1 MRKRE
6 SSEHEEGPNHER
18 WLVSYADFVTLLFAF
33 FVVMYAI
40 SSVNQGRYRVLSD
53 ALSDAFSGFHAPASS
68 NRLNLIT
75 PPIPNLPLPHRLEP
89 HDPGR
94 AEREKLQ
101 SIAQK
106 LQSSLHGL
114 IDSDQVHVIGGA
126 HSVSIDIKASVLF
139 TTGQATL
146 QPQAMPVLDE
156 VERSLAAINEPVQ
169 VEGHTDNAP
178 ISTPQ
183 FPSNWELSAA
193 RAGSVVRHFVD
204 LGMKPSR
211 LAAAGYGEFRPI
223 DSNDTPEGRAR
234 NRRVSLVI
242 MPDADAAPG
251 EAGTH

>member
-1 MRKRE
+1 MSRRDQG
-6 SSEHEEGPNHER
+6 EHDEAPNHER

-40 SSVNQGRYRVLSD
+40 SSVNEGRYRVLSNS
-53 ALSDAFSGFHAPASS
+53 LSDAFSGFKAPATS
-68 NRLNLIT
+68 NRLNMIT
-75 PPIPNLPLPHRLEP
+75 PPIPNLPMPHRLEP

-106 LQSSLHGL
+106 LQSSLRGL
-114 IDSDQVHVIGGA
+114 IESDQVHVIGGA
-126 HSVSIDIKASVLF
+126 HSVSVDIKASVLF
-139 TTGQATL
+139 VTGQANL

-156 VERSLAAINEPVQ
+156 VERSLVMIDEPVQ
-169 VEGHTDNAP
+169 VEGHTDNVP

-204 LGMKPSR
+204 LGMPPAR

-223 DSNDTPEGRAR
+223 DTNDTPEGRSR
-234 NRRVSLVI
+234 NRRVTLVI
-242 MPDADAAPG
+242 MPNADTAPA
-251 EAGTH
+251 ENGTR